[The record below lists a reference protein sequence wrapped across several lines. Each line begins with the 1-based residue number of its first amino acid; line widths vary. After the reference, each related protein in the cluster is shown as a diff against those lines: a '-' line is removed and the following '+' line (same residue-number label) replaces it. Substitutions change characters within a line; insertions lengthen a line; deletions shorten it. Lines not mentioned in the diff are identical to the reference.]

1 MSRPRPLNP
10 CRFQTIA
17 LLLMLGLPRV
27 TQAMTQNPPVPD
39 ERTKV
44 LERGRF
50 EVDSQGRAIN
60 GQVVS
65 AEPTT
70 DRTIIGILPDRTTGE
85 DWGLP
90 HLARAISDLDLLK
103 PDAVFCVGDL
113 VQGYTRDPATWD
125 AEVDDYLS
133 LVNRLDAE
141 FWPTAGNHDVISG
154 ARDSDDQRFMDRY
167 RSRFG
172 PLHYAVTLEHGTVVV
187 LFSDENLDGGK
198 VDISDRQVSWL
209 EQVLGAAPTDRPIV
223 LLMHRPLWRYK
234 DVRWDERVH
243 PMLVENGVD
252 AVIAG
257 HFHALHRDDD
267 QDGIEYHLLGVCGGA
282 IDQHPLT
289 GQFNHLTLLDLGP
302 GDDIHIRHLPAGVML
317 PDDFIVREDQ
327 DRAYRLKS
335 GGTAR
340 ITGTLP
346 DPWRGAVDATVSLEV
361 RNPLDRPVR
370 VTVEPATAP
379 KPWLVEGHAFV
390 ARTEYDIANP
400 ATTDLNSP
408 FELTPVESMLIEANA
423 SRSIPLRFV
432 ASATKTPPPP
442 PEVRVT
448 LQFEDSQ
455 NRMVPI
461 VLPRRVSVNRE
472 DPDATDGFPNWP
484 IAAWSHSV
492 YEERETLGSMTTRS
506 IDVDG
511 RPRLE
516 VELMLFDDLL
526 VDDGAS
532 ETATIKS
539 RRNPAGDLFVLTIQ
553 TEAGRRTFLCEPPT
567 EARSGGAEISTMLV
581 EIDPK
586 GGVIARSPQ
595 VARWR
600 TSGPVASPTHRLRI
614 VVPDLDPA
622 AATGIQLE
630 TADNDLSYH
639 TQWRSLA
646 PRGDLLKLGGGA
658 P

>member
-1 MSRPRPLNP
+1 MRRPRTSRPY
-10 CRFQTIA
+10 RFQIITF
-17 LLLMLGLPRV
+17 LLVLGLPNV
-27 TQAMTQNPPVPD
+27 SPASAQNPPVSQD
-39 ERTKV
+39 RTKV

-50 EVDSQGRAIN
+50 QVDSQGRAIN

-90 HLARAISDLDLLK
+90 HLERAISDLDLLK

-187 LFSDENLDGGK
+187 LFSDENLDGGN
-198 VDISDRQVSWL
+198 VNISDRQVAWL

-234 DVRWDERVH
+234 DVLWGERVH

-327 DRAYRLKS
+327 ERAYRLKS
-335 GGTAR
+335 GGTAK

-346 DPWRGAVDATVSLEV
+346 DPSEGEIDATVSLEV
-361 RNPLDRPVR
+361 RNPLDRPIR
-370 VTVEPATAP
+370 VTVEPASAP
-379 KPWLVEGHAFV
+379 KPWLVDGHAFV

-400 ATTDLNSP
+400 ATTDLDSP
-408 FELTPVESMLIEANA
+408 FQLTSVESVLVEANA

-432 ASATKTPPPP
+432 APATETPPGP

-448 LQFEDSQ
+448 LHFEDSQ
-455 NRMVPI
+455 NRTVPI
-461 VLPRRVSVNRE
+461 VLPRRVSVSRE
-472 DPDATDGFPNWP
+472 DSDATDGFPNWP

-492 YEERETLGSMTTRS
+492 YEEREALGSMTTRS

-511 RPRLE
+511 RSRLE
-516 VELMLFDDLL
+516 IELIFFDDLL
-526 VDDGAS
+526 VDDGAP
-532 ETATIKS
+532 EAATIRS
-539 RRNPAGDLFVLTIQ
+539 RRNPAGDLVVLTIQ
-553 TEAGRRTFLCEPPT
+553 TEAGRRMFFCEPASEPRSEGG
-567 EARSGGAEISTMLV
+567 EASSVLV
-581 EIDPK
+581 EIDSK
-586 GGVIARSPQ
+586 GGVIARSPD
-595 VARWR
+595 VAQWR
-600 TSGPVASPTHRLRI
+600 TTGPAESPTHRLRI

-622 AATGIQLE
+622 EATGIQLE
-630 TADNDLSYH
+630 TADNDRSYH

-646 PRGDLLKLGGGA
+646 PRGGLLKLGADA

>member
-1 MSRPRPLNP
+1 MNRPRSTRLSSL
-10 CRFQTIA
+10 A
-17 LLLMLGLPRV
+17 LLLALGLPNLMPV
-27 TQAMTQNPPVPD
+27 TAEEPPVPD
-39 ERTKV
+39 DRTKV
-44 LERGRF
+44 LREGRF
-50 EVDSQGRAIN
+50 RLDPEGRAID
-60 GQVVS
+60 GQVVV

-90 HLARAISDLDLLK
+90 HLERAIGDLELLK

-113 VQGYTRDPATWD
+113 VQGYTRDPATWE

-154 ARDSDDQRFMDRY
+154 ARDSEDRRFMDRY

-187 LFSDENLDGGK
+187 LFSDENLDGGD
-198 VDISDRQVSWL
+198 VNISDRQVEWL
-209 EQVLGAAPTDRPIV
+209 EEVLDAAPRNRPIV
-223 LLMHRPLWRYK
+223 LLMHRPLWRYR
-234 DVRWDERVH
+234 DVGWDRRVH
-243 PMLVENGVD
+243 PMLVEHGVD

-257 HFHALHRDDD
+257 HFHALHRDPD
-267 QDGIEYHLLGVCGGA
+267 QDGVEYHLLGVCGGA

-317 PDDFIVREDQ
+317 PDDFVVREDQ

-335 GGTAR
+335 AKTAK
-340 ITGTLP
+340 IEGSLP
-346 DPWRGAVDATVSLEV
+346 DPWRGFVDATVSLEV

-370 VTVEPATAP
+370 VTVEPASAP

-390 ARTEYDIANP
+390 ARTEEDIANP
-400 ATTDLNSP
+400 ATTDLDTP
-408 FELTPVESMLIEANA
+408 FRLTPPDPVMIEAKA
-423 SRSIPLRFV
+423 SVSIPLRFV
-432 ASATKTPPPP
+432 AAATETPPPP

-448 LQFEDSQ
+448 LRFEDSQ

-461 VLPRRVSVNRE
+461 VLPRRVSVARE
-472 DPDATDGFPNWP
+472 DPDATDAFPAWP

-492 YEERETLGSMTTRS
+492 YEEREPLGSVTTRS
-506 IDVDG
+506 IDLDG
-511 RPRLE
+511 RPRFE
-516 VELMLFDDLL
+516 VDVVLFDDLL
-526 VDDGAS
+526 IDDGGS
-532 ETATIKS
+532 EAVTIKS
-539 RRNPAGDLFVLTIQ
+539 RRNPAGDLIVLTVR
-553 TEAGRRTFLCEPPT
+553 TPDGRRVFLCEPPSDPLP
-567 EARSGGAEISTMLV
+567 SGEDATTVLI
-581 EIDPK
+581 EIDSE
-586 GGVIARSPQ
+586 GRVLGRSER

-600 TSGPVASPTHRLRI
+600 NTGGEVSSAHRLQI
-614 VVPDLDPA
+614 VLPELDPA
-622 AATGIQLE
+622 EITGIQVE
-630 TADNDLSYH
+630 AADNDRTYH

-646 PRGDLLKLGGGA
+646 PRGDLLKLESGA